1 MKKRITAVILAA
13 LMGAVMLAGCGNDK
27 IGEGDAPTD
36 VNVTDQNTAE
46 PEKVTPTLMYFIS
59 NGDATFEEEQKN
71 VEELQQEYGDSV
83 NFDVINI
90 DENTEA
96 ANNFPV
102 QGQTPMVIMLDT
114 SNNISAMSPMTY
126 EKDALKEI
134 IDAAL
139 GA

>member
-1 MKKRITAVILAA
+1 
-13 LMGAVMLAGCGNDK
+13 MGATMLAGCGNK
-27 IGEGDAPTD
+27 EEAPAETTAPT
-36 VNVTDQNTAE
+36 AE
-46 PEKVTPTLMYFIS
+46 ESVEKVTPTLMYFIS
-59 NGDATFEEEQKN
+59 NGDETFDEEKKT
-71 VEELQQEYGDSV
+71 VEELQNEYNGSV

-139 GA
+139 DA

>member
-13 LMGAVMLAGCGNDK
+13 LMGAAMLAGCGNK
-27 IGEGDAPTD
+27 EEAPAETTAPTA
-36 VNVTDQNTAE
+36 NPTETTE
-46 PEKVTPTLMYFIS
+46 EEKVTPTLMYFIS
-59 NGDATFEEEQKN
+59 NGDETFDEEQKT

-134 IDAAL
+134 IDAAM

>member
-13 LMGAVMLAGCGNDK
+13 LMGAVMLAGCGNK
-27 IGEGDAPTD
+27 AEETPAETTAPT
-36 VNVTDQNTAE
+36 AE
-46 PEKVTPTLMYFIS
+46 ESVEKVTPTLMYFIS
-59 NGDATFEEEQKN
+59 NSDETFDEEQKN

-134 IDAAL
+134 IDAAM

>member
-13 LMGAVMLAGCGNDK
+13 LMGTVMLAGCGNK
-27 IGEGDAPTD
+27 AEETPAPTE
-36 VNVTDQNTAE
+36 TTAPTAE
-46 PEKVTPTLMYFIS
+46 EPVEKVTPTLMYFIS
-59 NGDATFEEEQKN
+59 NGDETFDEEQKN

-126 EKDALKEI
+126 EKDALKGI
-134 IDAAL
+134 IDAAM

>member
-13 LMGAVMLAGCGNDK
+13 LMGAAMLAGCGNK
-27 IGEGDAPTD
+27 AEEAPAPAETTAPT
-36 VNVTDQNTAE
+36 AE
-46 PEKVTPTLMYFIS
+46 EPVEKVTPTLMYFIS
-59 NGDATFEEEQKN
+59 NSDETFDEEQKT
-71 VEELQQEYGDSV
+71 VEELQNEYNGSV

-139 GA
+139 NA

>member
-1 MKKRITAVILAA
+1 MKKRITAFICAA
-13 LMGAVMLAGCGNDK
+13 IMGVAMLAGCGNDNSGST
-27 IGEGDAPTD
+27 GETGPDAA
-36 VNVTDQNTAE
+36 V
-46 PEKVTPTLMYFIS
+46 EKVTPTLMYFIS
-59 NGDATFEEEQKN
+59 NGDATFDEEQKT

-83 NFDVINI
+83 NFSVINI
-90 DENTEA
+90 DVNTEA

>member
-13 LMGAVMLAGCGNDK
+13 LMGAVMLAGCGNK
-27 IGEGDAPTD
+27 AEETPAATTAPT
-36 VNVTDQNTAE
+36 AE
-46 PEKVTPTLMYFIS
+46 ESVEKVTPTLMYFIS
-59 NGDATFEEEQKN
+59 NGDATFDEEQKT

-134 IDAAL
+134 IDAAM
-139 GA
+139 GV

>member
-1 MKKRITAVILAA
+1 MKKRITAFICAA
-13 LMGAVMLAGCGNDK
+13 IMGVAMLAGCGNDNSGST
-27 IGEGDAPTD
+27 GEAGPDAA
-36 VNVTDQNTAE
+36 V
-46 PEKVTPTLMYFIS
+46 EKVTPTLMYFIS
-59 NGDATFEEEQKN
+59 NGDATFDEEQKT

-83 NFDVINI
+83 NFSVINI
-90 DENTEA
+90 DVNTEA

>member
-13 LMGAVMLAGCGNDK
+13 LMGAVMLAGCGNK
-27 IGEGDAPTD
+27 AEENPTPAETTAPT
-36 VNVTDQNTAE
+36 AE
-46 PEKVTPTLMYFIS
+46 EPVEKVTPTLMYFIS
-59 NGDATFEEEQKN
+59 NGDETFDEEQKN

-126 EKDALKEI
+126 EKDALKGI
-134 IDAAL
+134 IDAAM

>member
-13 LMGAVMLAGCGNDK
+13 LMGTVMLAGCGNK
-27 IGEGDAPTD
+27 AEETPAPAETNAPT
-36 VNVTDQNTAE
+36 AE
-46 PEKVTPTLMYFIS
+46 EPVEKVTPTLMYFIS
-59 NGDATFEEEQKN
+59 NGDATFDEEQKTI
-71 VEELQQEYGDSV
+71 EELQQEYGDSV

-126 EKDALKEI
+126 EKDALKGI
-134 IDAAL
+134 IDAAM

>member
-13 LMGAVMLAGCGNDK
+13 LMGVTMLAGCGNK
-27 IGEGDAPTD
+27 AKEAPDTA
-36 VNVTDQNTAE
+36 NEPTAE
-46 PEKVTPTLMYFIS
+46 ESVEKVTPTLMYFIS
-59 NGDATFEEEQKN
+59 NSDATFDEEQKT

-83 NFDVINI
+83 NFSVINI
-90 DENTEA
+90 DVNTEA

-126 EKDALKEI
+126 EKDELKEI